1 MSATCFAASTPAAH
15 KNTTVKAAPAK
26 TASSKSAPSKS
37 TTVKSTSSAKTSAK
51 PASQAKSAA
60 APHGRSTATPAA
72 GKHTRKGGGLKSVA
86 ARPRS
91 KGQQAIDR
99 QRTLE
104 IQQALIREHYLQ
116 GEPSGVW
123 DQPTRDAFTRIQDEN
138 HWQTKIVPD
147 SRALIKL
154 GLGPSR
160 QNLLNPDS
168 AALAA
173 PPPPRQEKPS
183 SGGTN

>member
-1 MSATCFAASTPAAH
+1 MSSRSAHGSTLATQAESSQNAPQKA
-15 KNTTVKAAPAK
+15 TTA
-26 TASSKSAPSKS
+26 
-37 TTVKSTSSAKTSAK
+37 
-51 PASQAKSAA
+51 
-60 APHGRSTATPAA
+60 GRHS
-72 GKHTRKGGGLKSVA
+72 RKGGGLKAVA
-86 ARPRS
+86 TRPKS

-104 IQQALIREHYLQ
+104 IQEALIREHYLQ

-123 DQPTRDAFTRIQDEN
+123 DQSTRDAFTRIQDEN

-154 GLGPSR
+154 GLGPGR

-168 AALAA
+168 ADLAT
-173 PPPPRQEKPS
+173 PPPPRQERPAV
-183 SGGTN
+183 GGTN